1 METHHVAPGCCVL
14 ALLLICAVGADEG
27 GRNVTVTFDDLPA
40 TASTADAGSLTRLN
54 QKLLASVQKYRIPAV
69 GFVNEGKLFEGG
81 SSVDVEARSHILEMW
96 LDAGLELG
104 NHTYSHGDLN
114 RMPLEAF
121 QADVMRGEIV
131 TRPLM
136 KKRGRELRYFR
147 HPFLRVGEELSK
159 RRAFESFLKQ
169 RGYVVAPVTIDND
182 EFVFALAYDSATRRG
197 DAAAATKIA
206 HEYVRYMEHVVS
218 YFEGVSQRVT
228 GRLVPQVLLLH
239 VSNLNAD
246 HFAAVAE
253 MLVRRRYSFVS
264 LEDALKDVAYE
275 LPDTFVGAP
284 GNSWFNHWEIT
295 AGRKPVPTP
304 APPEWVSVYSRQ

>member
-1 METHHVAPGCCVL
+1 MKKHWVALWGGVL
-14 ALLLICAVGADEG
+14 ALLLICRVVADES
-27 GRNVTVTFDDLPA
+27 GRKVAVTFDDLPA

-54 QKLLASVQKYRIPAV
+54 QKLLASVQKYRIPAI
-69 GFVNEGKLFEGG
+69 GFVNEGKLFEGEG
-81 SSVDVEARSHILEMW
+81 SVDVEARSHILEMW

-121 QADVMRGEIV
+121 QADVMRGEVV
-131 TRPLM
+131 TRALV
-136 KKRGRELRYFR
+136 KKRGRQLRYFR
-147 HPFLRVGEELSK
+147 HPFLRVGEELAK

-169 RGYVVAPVTIDND
+169 RGYVIAPVTIDND
-182 EFVFALAYDSATRRG
+182 EFVFALAYDSASRRG
-197 DAAAATKIA
+197 DAAAAAKIA
-206 HEYVRYMEHVVS
+206 DEYVRYMENVFS
-218 YFEGVSQRVT
+218 YFEDVSQRVT

-239 VSNLNAD
+239 ASNLNAD

-253 MLVRRRYSFVS
+253 MLVRRGYTFVS
-264 LEDALKDVAYE
+264 LGDALKDAAYE

-284 GNSWFNHWEIT
+284 ANSWFNHWEIT

-304 APPEWVSVYSRQ
+304 APPEWVSAYTRQ